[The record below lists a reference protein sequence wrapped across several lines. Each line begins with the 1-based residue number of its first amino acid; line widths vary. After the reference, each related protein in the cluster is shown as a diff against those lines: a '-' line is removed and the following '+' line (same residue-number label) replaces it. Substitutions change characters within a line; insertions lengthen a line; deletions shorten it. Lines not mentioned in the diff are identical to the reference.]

1 MNLLA
6 FIIGIAIPLA
16 LGWMMLLLLERKNP
30 VLGNIERWF
39 WALVLGPTLFAL
51 LAFIFH
57 VLGITKLN
65 LFGFLMPSIVL
76 LLILLA
82 VAKRTHAFTARTH
95 QPAYA
100 GSIPLPASLKVGIL
114 ILAVWTG
121 IKILAGS
128 IDLISV
134 PTYWDDSFNNWNMRG
149 KMFFV
154 TEMLTLEIP
163 IGNGMI
169 QSSAGVG
176 SYPSTVP
183 LLKTWLSTLRGSWE
197 EPLVNGLHVIWFT
210 GLLGSFFFGLR
221 RRLSPL
227 LSLGGTCLLVS
238 LPLLLIQAT
247 NPYADIFMAA
257 HVLLAILCLISLA
270 SQRDPEKSRTWT
282 SIFGLSLGLLFFT
295 KNEATVLYAPL
306 LTLMLLWVLF
316 EKKRAGI
323 LNVEQARRLLGL
335 SMLLAMTFA
344 APWLLFKWSQ
354 GLTFGNAKSVS
365 GLSIVFNALSLQ
377 AIWYH
382 LTREPNWLL
391 LPLVTPLAVILSG
404 KKAFKL
410 PDGILTVFL
419 ILVISAQIFI
429 FTFTPLAPEA
439 IMQTGLSRGLLHVMP
454 IAMML
459 TIFLTEQLVRLTH
472 SAPSS

>member
-16 LGWMMLLLLERKNP
+16 LGYLTLLLLERKSP
-30 VLGNIERWF
+30 VLGPVERWF
-39 WALVLGPTLFAL
+39 YALVLGPTAFAL
-51 LAFIFH
+51 LAF
-57 VLGITKLN
+57 VLHILGLTKLN
-65 LFGFLMPSIVL
+65 LFGFLLPSIVV
-76 LLILLA
+76 LIALLA
-82 VAKRTHAFTARTH
+82 LAKRTHAFAARLY
-95 QPAYA
+95 QPAFRE
-100 GSIPLPASLKVGIL
+100 GIPLPKFIKISIIL
-114 ILAVWTG
+114 LCVWTG

-149 KMFFV
+149 KMFYV

-169 QSSAGVG
+169 QNAGGVG

-197 EPLVNGLHVIWFT
+197 EPLVNSLHLIWFI

-221 RRLSPL
+221 RRMSPL
-227 LSLGGTCLLVS
+227 LSLGGTCFLVS

-247 NPYADIFMAA
+247 NPYADIFMAS
-257 HVLLAILCLISLA
+257 HLLVAILCLTSLA
-270 SQRDPEKSRTWT
+270 SQRDPEKSRTWIT
-282 SIFGLSLGLLFFT
+282 LFGLSLGLLFFT

-306 LTLMLLWVLF
+306 LTLMLLRVLF
-316 EKKRAGI
+316 EKKRTGI
-323 LNVEQARRLLGL
+323 LSGEQARRLFGL
-335 SMLLAMTFA
+335 SLLLAMILA

-365 GLSIVFNALSLQ
+365 GLSIVFSPLALK

-391 LPLVTPLAVILSG
+391 LPLLLPLAIVLSG
-404 KKAFKL
+404 KKALRL

-419 ILVISAQIFI
+419 ILVISAQFFI

-454 IAMML
+454 
-459 TIFLTEQLVRLTH
+459 
-472 SAPSS
+472 